1 MTNCAWSQFAIKHR
15 HTQYDDYD
23 DFLTTTFN
31 YHCFYNLHCGT
42 FASHNTFNFSY
53 KLWAKFCVFFGR
65 RLSEVGA
72 GIIFLGIKRVRQ
84 LKKISRKCAVLFSLV
99 HGKFHE
105 LFFPTRRPHADE
117 NWTHIDVLN
126 FCREKKRLTTFKSLK
141 NSSLKFA
148 KKIKI
153 NKYKSHDNQPLP
165 RFNDD
170 DGQRIIEFLPKI

>member
-1 MTNCAWSQFAIKHR
+1 MSNEIEFLNIFFEFFSLETCKLLFYYYSLLLWRRGNVLLTNCAWSQFAIKHR

-72 GIIFLGIKRVRQ
+72 WIIFLGIKRVRQ
-84 LKKISRKCAVLFSLV
+84 LKKISRKCAVLFLWFMGNFMNFFSY
-99 HGKFHE
+99 KKAACWWE
-105 LFFPTRRPHADE
+105 L
-117 NWTHIDVLN
+117 NTHW
-126 FCREKKRLTTFKSLK
+126 C
-141 NSSLKFA
+141 
-148 KKIKI
+148 
-153 NKYKSHDNQPLP
+153 
-165 RFNDD
+165 
-170 DGQRIIEFLPKI
+170 IEFL